1 MHKKSYLPLDSK
13 YVDSLQLTRT
23 LLYSALLTEQSRA
36 VWETYAKNKE
46 YDKSSVLPV
55 RAIARAMSAYE
66 NSTYGLEVA
75 PQQYKDR
82 VSRAVSTGQIS
93 LETLDLMCQTFSFP
107 SETVKSLRQA
117 VIQGFDASESLQII
131 QTIAQVMLSSSYFDL
146 HISTDPESPG
156 KFELH
161 VTLTLLSLE
170 AGCTAVLFP
179 FGNIQEVTCE
189 SDQFRAVPTP
199 DYGKWI
205 FVSKNFIPPQE
216 TFMLRFTT
224 SGEVQQDA
232 DGFYVL
238 ESPFVYKVFST
249 GIKINTGGIEREI
262 RVEELS
268 VTSPHNKVLIEGKT
282 SDYLSHFCPVIDSST
297 ILSKW
302 K

>member
-46 YDKSSVLPV
+46 YGKSSVLPV

-82 VSRAVSTGQIS
+82 VSRAVSTGQMS
-93 LETLDLMCQTFSFP
+93 LETLDLMCQTFDFSP
-107 SETVKSLRQA
+107 ETVKALRQA
-117 VIQGFDASESLQII
+117 VIQGFDADESLQIL

-146 HISTDPESPG
+146 YISTDPENPG

-189 SDQFRAVPTP
+189 SEHFKAVPTP
-199 DYGKWI
+199 DYGEWI
-205 FVSKNFIPPQE
+205 FISDAFIPPQE
-216 TFMLRFTT
+216 TFMLKFTT
-224 SGEVQQDA
+224 SGQAQQDA
-232 DGFYVL
+232 EGFYVL
-238 ESPFVYKVFST
+238 EAPFVYKVFST
-249 GIKINTGGIEREI
+249 GIKINTGGLEREI

-268 VTSPHNKVLIEGKT
+268 VSSPHPKVLIEGKT
-282 SDYLSHFCPVIDSST
+282 TDYLSHFCPVIDSST

>member
-1 MHKKSYLPLDSK
+1 MHKKSYLPLDSR
-13 YVDSLQLTRT
+13 YADSLQLTST

-36 VWETYAKNKE
+36 IWGTYAKNKE
-46 YDKSSVLPV
+46 YEKSSVLPV

-82 VSRAVSTGQIS
+82 VSRAISTGQMS
-93 LETLDLMCQTFSFP
+93 LETLDLMCQTFDFP
-107 SETVKSLRQA
+107 PEIVKSLRQA
-117 VIQGFDASESLQII
+117 VIQGFDADESLQIL

-146 HISTDPESPG
+146 YISTDPESPG

-170 AGCTAVLFP
+170 AGCTAVVFP

-189 SDQFRAVPTP
+189 SDQFQAVPTP
-199 DYGKWI
+199 DYGEWI
-205 FVSKNFIPPQE
+205 FASKNFIPPQE

-224 SGEVQQDA
+224 SGEVQKDA

-249 GIKINTGGIEREI
+249 GIKINTGGVERDI
-262 RVEELS
+262 RVEEVS
-268 VTSPHNKVLIEGKT
+268 VASPHSKLLIGGKT